1 VEHYLYDYWPIIQ
14 RPKLEWPKGARL
26 AFWIGLNVEHFELGK
41 PSTSITPVTAGFVP
55 DPLNHGWRDY
65 GARVGIW
72 RTMEALDAYG
82 IRASVPLNSDVC
94 NLYPQIIEEGRKRN
108 WVWLVH
114 GKNHSTK
121 ETGMP
126 VEEERSYLNEVVS
139 TIRMVTG
146 EQPRG
151 WLGPSLTET
160 FNTPDL
166 LAEAG
171 ITYICDWCNDDQP
184 YPMKVKTGQMIS
196 IPYAIELNDLSL
208 VLGRGYS
215 GPELGQ
221 ALMDQFDVLYEE
233 GTKTGRVM
241 AVALHPF
248 IAGQPFRHR
257 YLDRALQYIAG
268 HDGVWM
274 ATSDE
279 IADWYYRHYYDQA
292 VAHGR

>member
-1 VEHYLYDYWPIIQ
+1 
-14 RPKLEWPKGARL
+14 
-26 AFWIGLNVEHFELGK
+26 
-41 PSTSITPVTAGFVP
+41 
-55 DPLNHGWRDY
+55 
-65 GARVGIW
+65 
-72 RTMEALDAYG
+72 
-82 IRASVPLNSDVC
+82 
-94 NLYPQIIEEGRKRN
+94 
-108 WVWLVH
+108 
-114 GKNHSTK
+114 
-121 ETGMP
+121 
-126 VEEERSYLNEVVS
+126 
-139 TIRMVTG
+139 
-146 EQPRG
+146 
-151 WLGPSLTET
+151 
-160 FNTPDL
+160 
-166 LAEAG
+166 
-171 ITYICDWCNDDQP
+171 
-184 YPMKVKTGQMIS
+184 MKVKTGQMIS